1 MGSINWNML
10 HFNSLCSQNNED
22 KTTEKNIKEYED
34 SHIKITFENIKERVN
49 GQLKNEINHV
59 SINNKDGYYNPKALL
74 APGTNYYLTKG
85 D

>member
-10 HFNSLCSQNNED
+10 QFNSIFSQNNED

-59 SINNKDGYYNPKALL
+59 SINNKDGYYIIQKHF
-74 APGTNYYLTKG
+74 
-85 D
+85 